1 MRLKSTRDENRKI
14 GALDA
19 VLKGISED
27 GGLFIPEA
35 LPCYSTKDIDRFRTL
50 DYPALAAEILG
61 CFFEEIKPEKMR
73 RMTESAYRTFDAAD
87 VVPIKKLDDH
97 TFVMELYHGP
107 TLAFKD
113 VALQMLPRLM
123 AAALKQNKISE
134 DVLILTA
141 TSGDTGKAALEGFKD
156 VPRVRI
162 VVFYPDDGVSDM
174 QKLQMVTQE
183 GKNTSVVTVKGNF
196 DDTQNGVKHIFTDKA
211 SIESIKKQGYVLS
224 SANSINIGR
233 LAPQIVYYFWS
244 YGCLLNT
251 GDIKPGDK
259 INISV
264 PTGNFGNI
272 LAAYYAYRMG
282 LPVSR
287 LICASNTN
295 RVLTDFFREKKYRI
309 KDRQFIKTM
318 SPSMDILISSNLER
332 LIAEMTDDSKVV
344 AELMASL
351 KTNGEYQINPSIT
364 FHDTDLFYA
373 GWADENET
381 LIAIKEAYERY
392 GYVMDPHTAVG
403 YKVYDDYWRDIED
416 KTPCV
421 IASTASPYKF
431 APSVL
436 TALDGSSGNDAFD
449 AVNGLSK
456 KTGLPVPERISDLKT
471 KPVRHSRICAA
482 GEMLTAVI
490 DSIKE
495 KRA

>member
-27 GGLFIPEA
+27 GGLFIPET
-35 LPCYSTKDIDRFRTL
+35 LPKLSLEDIERFKTL
-50 DYPALAAEILG
+50 DYPALAAEVLSY
-61 CFFEEIKPEKMR
+61 FFEEVDPETMN
-73 RMTESAYRTFDAAD
+73 RMTEAAYKTFDAEN
-87 VVPIKKLDDH
+87 VVPLKKLDGH

-123 AAALKQNKISE
+123 GAALDRNRVDE

-162 VVFYPDDGVSDM
+162 VVFYPDEGVSDM

-183 GKNTSVVTVKGNF
+183 GGNTSVVAVKGNF
-196 DDTQNGVKHIFTDKA
+196 DDTQNGVKHIFTDQA
-211 SIESIKKQGYVLS
+211 SIEAIKKQGYVLS

-244 YGCLLNT
+244 YICLLNT
-251 GDIKPGDK
+251 GEIKAGEK

-282 LPVSR
+282 LPVNR

-295 RVLTDFFREKKYRI
+295 RVLTDFFHNRVYRI
-309 KDRQFIKTM
+309 HDREFIKTM

-332 LIAEMTDDSKVV
+332 LIAEMAGEGEAV
-344 AELMASL
+344 AKLMDAL
-351 KTNGEYQINPSIT
+351 KTSGEYGIT
-364 FHDTDLFYA
+364 PNVSFSDTDLFYA
-373 GWADENET
+373 GWADEKET
-381 LIAIKEAYERY
+381 LGAIRQAFDRY
-392 GYVMDPHTAVG
+392 QYVMDPHTAVG
-403 YKVYDDYWRDIED
+403 YKVYDDYWRDTQD
-416 KTPCV
+416 HTPCV

-436 TALDGSSGNDAFD
+436 TALDGDSGGDAFE
-449 AVNGLSK
+449 AVERLSEI
-456 KTGLPVPERISDLKT
+456 TGLPVPERISALKT
-471 KPVRHSRICAA
+471 KPVRHNRVIAA
-482 GEMLTAVI
+482 DDMLRAVT
-490 DSIKE
+490 DSIGKNE
-495 KRA
+495 A